1 MYEVIRAA
9 IMAGDYKLED
19 MLNRIRSFAARGLI
33 STEEMDE
40 LEELAR
46 MSANVRGE
54 TDVFEKL
61 LELERRIRALEEANE
76 DEPEEY
82 PPYKPGVWY
91 RKGDRVSENGIN
103 YVCIAPDGVVC
114 TWSPTEYPAYWQAV

>member
-19 MLNRIRSFAARGLI
+19 MLNRIRTFAARGMI
-33 STEEMDE
+33 SAEEMDE

-46 MSANVRGE
+46 MSANVRSE

-61 LELERRIRALEEANE
+61 LELERRIRALEEASE

-91 RKGDRVSENGIN
+91 YKGDRVSENGVN
-103 YVCIAPDGVVC
+103 YVCIAPDRVVC